1 MAKMKNTVL
10 GCCIVLSISL
20 AGCSHVEL
28 VSRYDSATDEGAAA
42 MQKDLSDFFI
52 RMETSVSPNE
62 KNFGANQSFYRKQAV
77 AVGALQL
84 RAPNTPN
91 NALTIEQ
98 LQLVEDNLA
107 YLALLHKG
115 CVKAALTDAQR
126 TAVREKGIDAS
137 IECRTAYGASMEAKD
152 QSRSVLNPVM
162 LTVLAGQFDSSLG
175 AIMKLEI
182 AKKRGEE

>member
-10 GCCIVLSISL
+10 WCCIALSMSL
-20 AGCSHVEL
+20 DGCSHVEL

-42 MQKDLSDFFI
+42 MQKDLSEFFI
-52 RMETSVSPNE
+52 RVETTVSPNE
-62 KNFGANQSFYRKQAV
+62 KSFGANQSFYQAQAV

-84 RAPNTPN
+84 RARNTPN
-91 NALTIEQ
+91 NAFTIEQ

-115 CVKAALTDAQR
+115 CVEGALTDSQR
-126 TAVREKGIDAS
+126 IAVREKGIDAS
-137 IECRTAYGASMEAKD
+137 IECRTAYGASMDAKD
-152 QSRSVLNPVM
+152 RSRSVINPVM
-162 LTVLAGQFDSSLG
+162 LPVLAGQFDSSLG